1 MVYTLKNAMR
11 SEIFNF
17 LWIKIITLLQ
27 WEVLRFFLTKCAN
40 VSLIVHIIDKKT
52 NDYEK
57 AKERLITGIKWW
69 IPHFCNQHGVTTSSF
84 SKWKQAVTSAI
95 DKKIMQLS
103 IKLTTENH
111 KSKWWLK
118 DIIITKVL
126 KLFHNKFIVFLI
138 DKRSGNAA
146 FVC

>member
-57 AKERLITGIKWW
+57 AKEKLITGIKWW

-138 DKRSGNAA
+138 DKGSGNAA

>member
-1 MVYTLKNAMR
+1 MVKPVFPNASAHFDTKNVVYTLKNAMR

-57 AKERLITGIKWW
+57 AKERLITGIK
-69 IPHFCNQHGVTTSSF
+69 
-84 SKWKQAVTSAI
+84 
-95 DKKIMQLS
+95 
-103 IKLTTENH
+103 
-111 KSKWWLK
+111 
-118 DIIITKVL
+118 
-126 KLFHNKFIVFLI
+126 
-138 DKRSGNAA
+138 
-146 FVC
+146 

>member
-69 IPHFCNQHGVTTSSF
+69 IPHFCNQHGVTTSF